1 MRRHNYC
8 NEDIY
13 VCFVRGKEP
22 PRSILEGSGKTFEP
36 NRRTSKRSRKTTSG
50 NSITLN
56 VSGSTSLYQLKMMIW
71 ESFGVCHY
79 LMVIS
84 SGIYLLILFMLLLFS
99 HAFLIANAFWYHLQ
113 CHRLFIRYLNLNVLY
128 FLHVARYSF
137 AHMDARKKGRK
148 FSGGGVGT

>member
-8 NEDIY
+8 NEDIC

-36 NRRTSKRSRKTTSG
+36 NRRTSKRSRKSTSG

-79 LMVIS
+79 LMANS
-84 SGIYLLILFMLLLFS
+84 SRKYLLILFMLFLFS
-99 HAFLIANAFWYHLQ
+99 YAIFIASVRFHKVFKSEFA
-113 CHRLFIRYLNLNVLY
+113 Y
-128 FLHVARYSF
+128 FRHVAKYSLT
-137 AHMDARKKGRK
+137 HILLDARKKGK
-148 FSGGGVGT
+148 SKCSGGGV